1 MSVAPPTLLLATANT
16 GKLQELREMLTGFA
30 LVSLRDVGID
40 DLDEPADDY
49 VANAVAKA
57 LEASRRSGL
66 PCIADDSGLAV
77 DALSGAPGAFSA
89 RFAGGHGDNAANRAR
104 LLAALDGVPMSR
116 RGARFRCVIAFADT
130 SGALGARVVWR
141 HGECRGH
148 IALEARGGG
157 GFGYDPL
164 FVPDGSLFT
173 MAQLPAQEKHSRSHR
188 GRSLQAI
195 VPFVRG
201 YFTAREG
208 VAHNRATALVSPQ

>member
-1 MSVAPPTLLLATANT
+1 MSAAPTLLLATANA
-16 GKLQELREMLTGFA
+16 GKVQELREMLTGFS
-30 LVSLRDVGID
+30 LLNLRDVGID

-66 PCIADDSGLAV
+66 PSVADDSGLAV
-77 DALSGAPGAFSA
+77 DALSGAPGAYSA
-89 RFAGGHGDNAANRAR
+89 RYAGGHGDNAANRAR
-104 LLAALDGVPMSR
+104 LLAALAGVPLAG

-130 SGALGARVVWR
+130 TGPLGARVVWR
-141 HGECRGH
+141 HGECRGS
-148 IALEARGGG
+148 IAFEARGSG

-164 FVPDGSLFT
+164 FVPEGTHLT
-173 MAQLPAQEKHSRSHR
+173 MAELPAQEKHTRSHR
-188 GRSLQAI
+188 GRGLRAI

-208 VAHNRATALVSPQ
+208 MARDRGTALVSRQ